1 MSIETRTCSGR
12 PSIIERYRDL
22 LSVDEQ
28 TPVISLQEGDTPL
41 LRASNI
47 ESQFEKLTGRS
58 AGFEIWLKYD
68 GANPTGSFKD
78 RGMTMAMSKAAQEGS
93 KGVICASTGNTSAS
107 AAAYAARAGI
117 PCWVVI
123 PEGKIALGKLAQAV
137 MQGARV
143 MEIPGNFDEALEIV
157 RTASSQ
163 LGLTLVN
170 SVNPYRIE
178 GQKSVAWEVVDA
190 FGTPPD
196 YHFLPVGNAGNITAH
211 WAGYR
216 DYLEKGKCSRLP
228 VMMGFQAAGA
238 APLVHGKPVEKPE
251 TLATAIRIGNPAS
264 WDRAIAARDESGG
277 CIDMVTDDEIIEAYG
292 LLASREGIFAE
303 PASAASLAGL
313 LKVSRAG
320 DASLSGRIVC
330 TLTGHGLKDPDRA
343 VASAG
348 SPVRV
353 EGGLDEL
360 TGLIEQAA
368 GQ

>member
-1 MSIETRTCSGR
+1 MTDETRKCSGR
-12 PSIIERYRDL
+12 LSLIERYRDL
-22 LSVDEQ
+22 LSVDSQ
-28 TPVISLQEGDTPL
+28 TPVVSLQEGDTPL
-41 LRASNI
+41 LRAMNL
-47 ESQFEKLTGRS
+47 ERQFEKLTGS
-58 AGFEIWLKYD
+58 PAEFQLWLKYD

-78 RGMTMAMSKAAQEGS
+78 RGMTMAISKAAEEGTR
-93 KGVICASTGNTSAS
+93 GVICASTGNTSAS

-123 PEGKIALGKLAQAV
+123 PGGKIALGKLAQAV

-143 MEIPGNFDEALEIV
+143 IEIPGNFDEALEMV
-157 RTASSQ
+157 RAASSEF
-163 LGLTLVN
+163 GLTLVN

-190 FGTPPD
+190 FGDTPD
-196 YHFLPVGNAGNITAH
+196 FHFLPVGNAGNITAH

-216 DYLEKGKCSRLP
+216 DYLDRGVCSRLP

-238 APLVHGKPVEKPE
+238 APLVLGKPVEKPE

-264 WDRAIAARDESGG
+264 WDKAIEARDESGG
-277 CIDMVTDDEIIEAYG
+277 RIDMVTDDEIIEAYR
-292 LLASREGIFAE
+292 LLASMEGVFVE

-313 LKVSRAG
+313 LKVTRAA
-320 DASLSGRIVC
+320 DAPLAGRIVC

-343 VASAG
+343 VASSG

-353 EGGLDEL
+353 EDGLA
-360 TGLIEQAA
+360 GLSRLLEQAA
-368 GQ
+368 EE

>member
-1 MSIETRTCSGR
+1 MSAEMRKCSGR
-12 PSIIERYRDL
+12 PSLIERYRDL

-41 LRASNI
+41 LRALNI
-47 ESQFEKLTGRS
+47 EREFEKLTGRS

-78 RGMTMAMSKAAQEGS
+78 RGMTMAMSKAAQEGT

-143 MEIPGNFDEALEIV
+143 VEIPGNFDEALKMV
-157 RTASSQ
+157 RAASSQ

-190 FGTPPD
+190 FDDSPD

-216 DYLEKGKCSRLP
+216 DYLERGMCSRLP

-238 APLVHGKPVEKPE
+238 APLVLGKPVEKPE

-264 WDRAIAARDESGG
+264 WDHAISARDESGG
-277 CIDMVTDDEIIEAYG
+277 RIDKVTDDEIIEAYG
-292 LLASREGIFAE
+292 LLASREGVFAE

-313 LKVSRAG
+313 LKVSRAA
-320 DASLSGRIVC
+320 DVPLSGRIVC

-353 EGGLDEL
+353 EGGLEEL
-360 TGLIEQAA
+360 AEFIEQA
-368 GQ
+368 GEE

>member
-1 MSIETRTCSGR
+1 MSSQMRTCSGR

-22 LSVDEQ
+22 LSVDEE

-47 ESQFEKLTGRS
+47 ESRYEKLTGQP

-93 KGVICASTGNTSAS
+93 RGVICASTGNTSAS

-143 MEIPGNFDEALEIV
+143 VEIPGNFDEALEIV
-157 RTASSQ
+157 RSASSQ

-190 FGTPPD
+190 FGAPPD

-216 DYLEKGKCSRLP
+216 DYLEKGKCSGLP

-238 APLVHGKPVEKPE
+238 APLV
-251 TLATAIRIGNPAS
+251 LTAQA
-264 WDRAIAARDESGG
+264 
-277 CIDMVTDDEIIEAYG
+277 
-292 LLASREGIFAE
+292 
-303 PASAASLAGL
+303 
-313 LKVSRAG
+313 
-320 DASLSGRIVC
+320 
-330 TLTGHGLKDPDRA
+330 
-343 VASAG
+343 
-348 SPVRV
+348 VRV
-353 EGGLDEL
+353 RGRPALRCCVAVGG
-360 TGLIEQAA
+360 
-368 GQ
+368 